1 MLTKLTFF
9 RWVFSTSLPASQLG
23 EHAAFD
29 PSKSSTW
36 KELEGASWDISYGD
50 GSGASGTVGYDT
62 VDVGGATATSQ
73 AVELA
78 TTISSAFVA
87 DENNDGLLGLAF
99 GKINTVKPTKQKCFF
114 ENIADQLEEQLF
126 TADLDV
132 DASGTYEFGKLDKS
146 KYQGELHT
154 TPIDNSRGFWE
165 FPSNSYSIGG
175 KDVQSSTGSPAI
187 ADTGTSL
194 VMVDDEVAEAFYSQI
209 EGAEMNSQAGGYVY
223 PCDADVPS
231 FGVAIGDNYMAH
243 INGSDI
249 EYAKVG
255 GNTCFGGIQGNNG
268 QGLQI
273 YGAVLLKQYF
283 AVFNFGDLT
292 FGLAQKNEA
301 EAGQTQAAY

>member
-1 MLTKLTFF
+1 MS
-9 RWVFSTSLPASQLG
+9 RWVFSTSLSSSQLG
-23 EHAAFD
+23 EHSAFD

-36 KELEGASWDISYGD
+36 EELQGASWDISYGD

-62 VDVGGATATSQ
+62 VDVGGATATKQ

-78 TTISSAFVA
+78 TVVSSAFVS

-99 GKINTVKPTKQKCFF
+99 GKINTVQPTQQKCFF
-114 ENIADQLEEQLF
+114 ENIADQLDEQLF

-132 DASGTYEFGKLDKS
+132 DASGTYEFGKLDTS

-165 FPSNSYSIGG
+165 FSSNSYSING
-175 KDVQSSTGSPAI
+175 KEVQGSTGSPAI

-194 VMVDDEVAEAFYSQI
+194 MMVDDDVAKAYYSQI
-209 EGAEMNSQAGGYVY
+209 YGASMNSEAGGYVY

-231 FGVAIGDNYMAH
+231 FGVAIGDSGFMAT

-255 GNTCFGGIQGNNG
+255 GNTCFGGIQGNGG

-273 YGAVLLKQYF
+273 FGAVLLKQYF

-292 FGLAQKNEA
+292 FGLAQKN
-301 EAGQTQAAY
+301 

>member
-1 MLTKLTFF
+1 LLTKLTFF
-9 RWVFSTSLPASQLG
+9 RWVFSTSLSASQLG
-23 EHAAFD
+23 EHSAFD

-36 KELEGASWDISYGD
+36 QELEGASWDISYGD

-62 VDVGGATATSQ
+62 VDVGGATATKQ

-78 TTISSAFVA
+78 TVVSKAFVS

-99 GKINTVKPTKQKCFF
+99 GQINTVAPEKQKCFF
-114 ENIADQLEEQLF
+114 ENIAEQLEEKLF
-126 TADLDV
+126 TADLDE
-132 DASGTYEFGKLDKS
+132 DASGTYEFGKLDTS
-146 KYQGELHT
+146 KYQGQLHT

-209 EGAEMNSQAGGYVY
+209 QGAEMNSQAGGYVY

-249 EYAKVG
+249 EYARVG
-255 GNTCFGGIQGNNG
+255 GNTCFGGIQGNGG

-292 FGLAQKNEA
+292 FSLAQKN
-301 EAGQTQAAY
+301 